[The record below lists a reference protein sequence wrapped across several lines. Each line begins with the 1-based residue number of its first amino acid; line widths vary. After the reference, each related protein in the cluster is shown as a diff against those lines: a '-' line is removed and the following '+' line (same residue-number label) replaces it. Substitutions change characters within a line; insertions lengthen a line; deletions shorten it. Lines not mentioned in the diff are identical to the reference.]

1 MIWCGVSTN
10 ATAMDEYG
18 AYLKQNSDAITAI
31 APTIWHLAHDSQS
44 LTADDAIM
52 AATAKLKKQSGV
64 RVIPTVFDNESY
76 NQGTL
81 KPRLLKLFA
90 NPHKFIN
97 AIVNASVF
105 YDFDGVNLDFEP
117 RWKASP
123 SDRAGLLNFVNELSD
138 AMHKV
143 GKVVSI
149 DAAPCVN
156 PSWQGVKWQNNC
168 MWCAPHCRCCLL
180 RLRLRLCVFAELLL
194 PGRWDM
200 ADYNES
206 RVDSFCNM
214 FTYSNW
220 TSLFTRELMDD
231 LVRHTTPAP
240 EPSLRCLTSKAAA
253 VRTILGRTST
263 RSGWGWTRSTARRS
277 PTRSWRFAST

>member
-1 MIWCGVSTN
+1 MLRRLLLAAASCAGAGAASTSTSTWLPGQKTVMIWCGVSTN

-18 AYLKQNSDAITAI
+18 AYLSQNADAITAI
-31 APTIWHLAHDSQS
+31 APTIWHLAQDSQS

-156 PSWQGVKWQNNC
+156 PSWQVRPG
-168 MWCAPHCRCCLL
+168 CRREAHPRPQC
-180 RLRLRLCVFAELLL
+180 R
-194 PGRWDM
+194 
-200 ADYNES
+200 AD
-206 RVDSFCNM
+206 
-214 FTYSNW
+214 
-220 TSLFTRELMDD
+220 
-231 LVRHTTPAP
+231 
-240 EPSLRCLTSKAAA
+240 A
-253 VRTILGRTST
+253 VVL
-263 RSGWGWTRSTARRS
+263 ARR
-277 PTRSWRFAST
+277 A

>member
-1 MIWCGVSTN
+1 MQRCCWRRSDDLVRRLDERHRDGRVCPQQAAQPPLSPPRAA
-10 ATAMDEYG
+10 ATDPATRSYG

-31 APTIWHLAHDSQS
+31 APTIWHLAQDSQS

-123 SDRAGLLNFVNELSD
+123 SDRAGLLKFVNELSD

-168 MWCAPHCRCCLL
+168 MW
-180 RLRLRLCVFAELLL
+180 
-194 PGRWDM
+194 
-200 ADYNES
+200 
-206 RVDSFCNM
+206 
-214 FTYSNW
+214 
-220 TSLFTRELMDD
+220 
-231 LVRHTTPAP
+231 
-240 EPSLRCLTSKAAA
+240 
-253 VRTILGRTST
+253 
-263 RSGWGWTRSTARRS
+263 
-277 PTRSWRFAST
+277 

>member
-31 APTIWHLAHDSQS
+31 APTIWHLAQDSQS

-97 AIVNASVF
+97 AIVWDNVNAC
-105 YDFDGVNLDFEP
+105 GN
-117 RWKASP
+117 
-123 SDRAGLLNFVNELSD
+123 GNQHLLETAYIL
-138 AMHKV
+138 KL
-143 GKVVSI
+143 
-149 DAAPCVN
+149 AP
-156 PSWQGVKWQNNC
+156 
-168 MWCAPHCRCCLL
+168 L
-180 RLRLRLCVFAELLL
+180 AELF
-194 PGRWDM
+194 
-200 ADYNES
+200 A
-206 RVDSFCNM
+206 SFGISS
-214 FTYSNW
+214 F
-220 TSLFTRELMDD
+220 L
-231 LVRHTTPAP
+231 TP
-240 EPSLRCLTSKAAA
+240 CLTSPMTVGPHK
-253 VRTILGRTST
+253 L
-263 RSGWGWTRSTARRS
+263 
-277 PTRSWRFAST
+277 

>member
-1 MIWCGVSTN
+1 MN
-10 ATAMDEYG
+10 DYG

-31 APTIWHLAHDSQS
+31 APTIWHLAHDGIS

-52 AATAKLKKQSGV
+52 AQTAKLKKQSGV

-168 MWCAPHCRCCLL
+168 MW
-180 RLRLRLCVFAELLL
+180 
-194 PGRWDM
+194 
-200 ADYNES
+200 
-206 RVDSFCNM
+206 
-214 FTYSNW
+214 
-220 TSLFTRELMDD
+220 
-231 LVRHTTPAP
+231 
-240 EPSLRCLTSKAAA
+240 
-253 VRTILGRTST
+253 
-263 RSGWGWTRSTARRS
+263 
-277 PTRSWRFAST
+277 